1 MNRALIVSVVIIVG
15 AIAAFL
21 FFKPAP
27 KTSNTESQAA
37 TAKETTPATTA
48 PAP

>member
-1 MNRALIVSVVIIVG
+1 MNRALIVLLVLVAG

-21 FFKPAP
+21 FFKPAQ

-37 TAKETTPATTA
+37 TAKETTSPT
-48 PAP
+48 P